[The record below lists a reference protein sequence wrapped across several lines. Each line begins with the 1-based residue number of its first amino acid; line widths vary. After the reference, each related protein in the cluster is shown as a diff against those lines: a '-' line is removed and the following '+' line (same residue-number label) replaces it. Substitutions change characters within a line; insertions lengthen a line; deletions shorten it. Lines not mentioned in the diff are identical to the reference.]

1 MGPLQLSHLTPLLP
15 LIPHLYSE
23 DNKGQGLSDGG
34 GGLGGVWSSLKMD
47 VETRLFQV
55 EMWSALRNTVRLV
68 TRLVP
73 SVWTC

>member
-34 GGLGGVWSSLKMD
+34 GGLGGLEQLEDGCGDAVIPGGN
-47 VETRLFQV
+47 VER
-55 EMWSALRNTVRLV
+55 S
-68 TRLVP
+68 P
-73 SVWTC
+73 

>member
-23 DNKGQGLSDGG
+23 DNKGPGLSDRGKQLEDG
-34 GGLGGVWSSLKMD
+34 CGDAVI
-47 VETRLFQV
+47 QV
-55 EMWSALRNTVRLV
+55 EMWSALHNTVRLV